1 MADTPSVQ
9 EYLTEQGVVTEELRH
24 EATHSAGGEAARLG
38 LSLDEVAKT
47 VVLDTERGHAL
58 AVIPAS
64 ERLDMALVH
73 RATGDNHA
81 ALASEEELQ
90 QDYPDYELGAFP
102 PLGSLLHAPIYV
114 DPKVM
119 RHDRIVFAAGRA
131 DTSLRALTEELFRVE
146 RPTVVTLT
154 RELDEKERELRG

>member
-1 MADTPSVQ
+1 MADTTVR
-9 EYLTEQGVVTEELRH
+9 EYLTEQGVETEELRH
-24 EATHSAGGEAARLG
+24 EPTHSAGGEAARLG
-38 LSLDEVAKT
+38 VPAHEVAKT

-64 ERLDMALVH
+64 ERLDMGLVH

-90 QDYPDYELGAFP
+90 RDYPDYELGAFP
-102 PLGSLLHAPIYV
+102 PLGSLLHAPVYV

-119 RHDRIVFAAGRA
+119 RHDRIVFAAGKA
-131 DTSLRALTEELFRVE
+131 DTSLRARTEELFRAE
-146 RPTVVTLT
+146 RPTVIPLA
-154 RELDEKERELRG
+154 RELDEKELEFHE